1 MLFRLLQRFVGPRS
15 WATPTVVIVFVFF
28 TSWPLMALFESA
40 DSELVR
46 PANYWWWF
54 LVTTSTVGYGDF
66 YPETTG
72 GHTVGVYVIVGGIAT
87 LTTLFT
93 HLATKL
99 ETARG
104 KRMSGTATL
113 HVSGH
118 VLMLGYH
125 SGRSERILDEL
136 LADGRHPVVLAAWDE
151 VDRNPVPDRGIGFV
165 RGDVST
171 DEVLRRA
178 GVQRARSVL
187 IDAHDDNEA
196 LAIAVTVDH
205 VSPELAPVVALRD
218 MSRAEHLRYVN
229 SSIRCVQWHTPQMIT
244 EELLDPGI
252 TQVYAE
258 LVTHGG
264 GEHLLVPAARL
275 ARTGD
280 LRRVPGRS
288 GQALRRN
295 GTGRTHPERPVGQ
308 PGMGNPATRGQ
319 HAVLHRQATGLPGQ
333 DRPRDPRGGEGVTT
347 SLRPLPAVGAALP
360 ARRNPSSN
368 DPLLRS

>member
-1 MLFRLLQRFVGPRS
+1 MYTVLFRLLQRFVGLRS
-15 WATPTVVIVFVFF
+15 WATPAVVIVFVFF

-40 DSELVR
+40 GSELVQ

-72 GHTVGVYVIVGGIAT
+72 GHVVGVYVIVGGIAT

-104 KRMSGTATL
+104 KRMSGTAAL
-113 HVSGH
+113 HVSEH

-125 SGRSERILDEL
+125 SGRTERILDEL
-136 LADGRHPVVLAAWDE
+136 LADGRHSVVLAAWDE

-165 RGDVST
+165 RDDLSSE
-171 DEVLRRA
+171 EVLRRA
-178 GVQRARSVL
+178 GLHRARSVL

-196 LAIAVTVDH
+196 LAVAVTVDH
-205 VSPELAPVVALRD
+205 VNPELAPVVALRD

-229 SSIRCVQWHTPQMIT
+229 SSIRCVQWHTPQMIS

-264 GEHLLVPAARL
+264 GNTYSCRLPDSLDQTSYGACQLALGRRYGATALAVRTRSDLLVSPEWETRLPAGSTLYYIARQRVPPDGL
-275 ARTGD
+275 AR
-280 LRRVPGRS
+280 
-288 GQALRRN
+288 AI
-295 GTGRTHPERPVGQ
+295 HE
-308 PGMGNPATRGQ
+308 AEK
-319 HAVLHRQATGLPGQ
+319 A
-333 DRPRDPRGGEGVTT
+333 
-347 SLRPLPAVGAALP
+347 
-360 ARRNPSSN
+360 
-368 DPLLRS
+368 